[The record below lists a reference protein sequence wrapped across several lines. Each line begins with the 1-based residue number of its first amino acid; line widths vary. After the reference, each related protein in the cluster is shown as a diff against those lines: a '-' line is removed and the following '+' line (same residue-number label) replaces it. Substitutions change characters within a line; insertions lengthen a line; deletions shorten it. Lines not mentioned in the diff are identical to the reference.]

1 MRMTSIRRA
10 LPLLAVALAAA
21 VAPALSAAE
30 ERFEKAYELAG
41 IDKVRLQNV
50 NGPVRI
56 ESWDRD
62 YLRVTAVKRAKG
74 SQAEEVLRD
83 TEVRIGKHG
92 SLIEIETILPKRN
105 KLFGLFDVSHS
116 PGAEVAYD
124 LLLPASMAIDVETV
138 NGRITTTKRIGTI
151 NLSTVNGAVRVE
163 EQAGPLKVN
172 TVNGSV
178 EVTFAG
184 AMRPAELETVNGS
197 VTVAG
202 AKDSSIRYDLQT
214 VNGRIESEFASLDV
228 RKKWGPKSARG
239 EVNGGRD
246 AISVETVNGEV
257 RLQVADVAVVNP
269 VKQVK

>member
-1 MRMTSIRRA
+1 MSNTKIRRA
-10 LPLLAVALAAA
+10 LPLLALVAAA
-21 VAPALSAAE
+21 VVAAPALLAAE

-74 SQAEEVLRD
+74 SQAEEVLRE
-83 TEVRIGKHG
+83 TEVRIAKHG
-92 SLIEIETILPKRN
+92 AQIDIETILPKRT
-105 KLFGLFDVSHS
+105 KLFGLFNVSHS

-124 LLLPASMAIDVETV
+124 LLLPGSMAIDVETV
-138 NGRITTTKRIGTI
+138 NGRITTIKRLGSM

-163 EQAGPLKVN
+163 DQAGPLKVN

-184 AMRPAELETVNGS
+184 AIRPAELETVNGS

-228 RKKWGPKSARG
+228 KKRWGPKSARG

-246 AISVETVNGEV
+246 TISVETVNGVV
-257 RLQVADVAVVNP
+257 RLQVAE
-269 VKQVK
+269 K